1 MKKFFGFICL
11 LMLVGNQLAGQ
22 NPAYKTGIVF
32 KKLFLDYQTTNG
44 GKFTNFK
51 DYRHGAEIGL
61 QRMLTDKVAL
71 NVPLRYGVVD
81 SHLDSINCIKKSIY
95 SLDAQ
100 LQYQFTT
107 NNRRIVPYVL
117 AGVGGVIED
126 EGEFN
131 LQIPAGLGFYIRL
144 APKAYINWQ
153 SEFRYGLKEK
163 RSNLQ
168 HGIGF
173 IYLLGKSA
181 DETPKA
187 DTMGNIKDTDMDGIA
202 DELDLCPNA
211 FGSKDLNGCP
221 DRDGDKIPDY
231 LDKCPETKGLSEMG
245 GCPDSDG
252 DGISDNEDECPKEA
266 GTADNKGCPKQMDDI
281 SKKDSDGDG
290 VADKDDKC
298 PNLKGT
304 VSAMGCPDRDGDGVE
319 DSADKCPDSKGSL
332 GSMGCPDRDSD
343 GVADFEDKC
352 PDKPGLRIYY
362 GCPDTDGDGIDD
374 SRDKCPD
381 TAGSVASDGCPE
393 IRKEDRKT
401 LEIAMQAVQ
410 FQTGSAVL
418 KQESNVVLNQIV
430 DILERYPS
438 FNMTISGHTDNTGS
452 APANQ
457 TLSERRAKTCYD
469 YLVAR
474 GIAPDRLSH
483 AGYGESRPISTN
495 ETEKGR
501 SLNRRVE
508 FNLVPR

>member
-1 MKKFFGFICL
+1 
-11 LMLVGNQLAGQ
+11 
-22 NPAYKTGIVF
+22 
-32 KKLFLDYQTTNG
+32 
-44 GKFTNFK
+44 
-51 DYRHGAEIGL
+51 
-61 QRMLTDKVAL
+61 
-71 NVPLRYGVVD
+71 
-81 SHLDSINCIKKSIY
+81 
-95 SLDAQ
+95 
-100 LQYQFTT
+100 
-107 NNRRIVPYVL
+107 
-117 AGVGGVIED
+117 
-126 EGEFN
+126 
-131 LQIPAGLGFYIRL
+131 
-144 APKAYINWQ
+144 
-153 SEFRYGLKEK
+153 
-163 RSNLQ
+163 
-168 HGIGF
+168 
-173 IYLLGKSA
+173 
-181 DETPKA
+181 
-187 DTMGNIKDTDMDGIA
+187 
-202 DELDLCPNA
+202 
-211 FGSKDLNGCP
+211 
-221 DRDGDKIPDY
+221 
-231 LDKCPETKGLSEMG
+231 
-245 GCPDSDG
+245 
-252 DGISDNEDECPKEA
+252 
-266 GTADNKGCPKQMDDI
+266 
-281 SKKDSDGDG
+281 
-290 VADKDDKC
+290 
-298 PNLKGT
+298 
-304 VSAMGCPDRDGDGVE
+304 
-319 DSADKCPDSKGSL
+319 
-332 GSMGCPDRDSD
+332 MGCPDRDSD

>member
-11 LMLVGNQLAGQ
+11 TFLAFGDLAGQ

-32 KKLFLDYQTTNG
+32 KKLFLDYQTTND
-44 GKFTNFK
+44 GKFSNFK

-71 NVPLRYGVVD
+71 NVPLRYGVVNSHID
-81 SHLDSINCIKKSIY
+81 SANCIKKKIY

-100 LQYQFTT
+100 VQYQFNTAT
-107 NNRRIVPYVL
+107 RKLVPYVL

-131 LQIPAGLGFYIRL
+131 IQIPAGLGLYIRL

-168 HGIGF
+168 HGLGF
-173 IYLLGKSA
+173 IYLLGKSTE
-181 DETPKA
+181 DMPNKEMEK
-187 DTMGNIKDTDMDGIA
+187 KDTDMDGIA

-211 FGSKDLNGCP
+211 FGSKELNGCP
-221 DRDGDKIPDY
+221 DKDGDNVPDY
-231 LDKCPETKGLSEMG
+231 LDKCPETKGLAAMG
-245 GCPDSDG
+245 GCPDTDG
-252 DGISDNEDECPKEA
+252 DGISDNEDECPKVA
-266 GTADNKGCPKQMDDI
+266 GTADNKGCPKEDM

-290 VADKDDKC
+290 VPDKEDKC
-298 PNLKGT
+298 PNLKGNT
-304 VSAMGCPDRDGDGVE
+304 SAMGCPDRDGDGVE
-319 DSADKCPDSKGSL
+319 DSADKCPDSQGSFD
-332 GSMGCPDRDSD
+332 SMGCPDRDGD
-343 GVADFEDKC
+343 GMADFEDKC

-374 SRDKCPD
+374 YRDKCPN
-381 TAGSVASDGCPE
+381 TAGSVAHDGCPE
-393 IRKEDRKT
+393 IKQEDKRT

-418 KQESNVVLNQIV
+418 KSESSSVLNQIV

-457 TLSERRAKTCYD
+457 TLSERRARACFD

-474 GIAPDRLSH
+474 GISSDRLSH